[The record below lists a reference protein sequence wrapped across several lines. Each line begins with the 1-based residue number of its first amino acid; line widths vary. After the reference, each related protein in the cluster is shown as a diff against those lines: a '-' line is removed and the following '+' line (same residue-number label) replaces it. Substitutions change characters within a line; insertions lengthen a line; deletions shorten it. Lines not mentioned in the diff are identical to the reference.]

1 MDKFINTLN
10 EKDPNHWC
18 ILFAAGMRG
27 NALARILA
35 AHKESWWDNELMNY
49 NSDPD
54 LELPLQLSENQSSF
68 LPRPGHDFST
78 TYLAP
83 DTCLNVS
90 GGNMNIIKKILIKR
104 QNFLD
109 ITNKEDENRDKYF
122 FTLSHPFP
130 HWRVS
135 RYIHIYASKQNSK
148 RPYNITEPID
158 DKNVINVDI
167 SKLFSYNRNEF
178 NEEYIKLLNKFD
190 FSALFTT
197 VRNFILQML
206 DRESSFDKYNSVLKI
221 NSASMKQIKR

>member
-35 AHKESWWDNELMNY
+35 AHKESWWDNELMNL

-83 DTCLNVS
+83 DTTLNICP
-90 GGNMNIIKKILIKR
+90 GNIKMIKPMLVKR
-104 QNFLD
+104 QSNL
-109 ITNKEDENRDKYF
+109 DKYF

-130 HWRVS
+130 HWKVS

-148 RPYNITEPID
+148 RPYNITKPID

-190 FSALFTT
+190 LSALFTT

-206 DRESSFDKYNSVLKI
+206 DRESTFDKHMVYYRS
-221 NSASMKQIKR
+221 